1 MVSLFACNRGE
12 KNNKEDPPTN
22 QMYNLN
28 HMKTQISNLENG
40 HQTEITEEAYKP
52 CSIKI

>member
-1 MVSLFACNRGE
+1 MVSLFVFYWE

-40 HQTEITEEAYKP
+40 HQAEITEEAYKP